1 MKNNHNFIWRAIQS
15 KDIPFVRTLLSEQKM
30 AFFEHAS
37 IENLE
42 TDTQIA
48 ITPTGKIVAIGFI
61 LVFQSD
67 EDGVTGLAEG
77 TVHPSYRRQGLGN
90 HLFSWQIA
98 HITQKA
104 KQFAVKESYTLRTN
118 CTPENAG
125 ANRLFEEHGMV
136 RLVTQCQMRFNLS
149 SNLPSKKLPDDVT
162 ITTYT
167 PEKDEE
173 MWQVFE
179 QAFAG
184 HWIGK
189 LSLNQW
195 RDRFI
200 STQKFRPKLTNL
212 AMVNNRIVGFY
223 LTEVFEKQPTQ
234 AWLEI
239 IGVLPELRGKGLG
252 TGLTAHALHAFQKAG
267 FESCLLDVDNEN
279 ITKAKQMYIKLGF
292 IEDKSTRH
300 FSKILEL

>member
-1 MKNNHNFIWRAIQS
+1 MKNHHNFIWRAVRS

-30 AFFEHAS
+30 AIFEHVS

-42 TDTQIA
+42 ADTQIA
-48 ITPTGKIVAIGFI
+48 ITPTGEIAAIGFV

-77 TVHPSYRRQGLGN
+77 TVHPYYCRQGLGN

-98 HITQKA
+98 HATQKA
-104 KQFAVKESYTLRTN
+104 KQLAIKDSYTLRTN
-118 CTPENAG
+118 CVPENVG
-125 ANRLFEEHGMV
+125 ANRLFENHGMV
-136 RLVTQCQMRFNLS
+136 RLATQCQMSFNLS
-149 SNLPSKKLPDDVT
+149 GNLPSKKLPDDVT
-162 ITTYT
+162 ITKYA
-167 PEKDEE
+167 PETDEE
-173 MWQVFE
+173 MWEVFN

-189 LSLNQW
+189 LSLHQW
-195 RDRFI
+195 QDRFI
-200 STQKFRPKLTNL
+200 STQKFRPEFTNL
-212 AMVNNRIVGFY
+212 AMVNNHIVGFY
-223 LTEVFEKQPTQ
+223 LTEVFEKQPAQ
-234 AWLEI
+234 AWIEI

-252 TGLTAHALHAFQKAG
+252 AGLASHALHTFQKAG

-279 ITKAKQMYIKLGF
+279 ITNAKQMYIKLGF

-300 FSKILEL
+300 FSKNLKL